1 MVRAIVQGDLHVHN
15 GVAGQNTGLH
25 RALNTGID
33 GGDILLGD
41 GAANNGVDELV
52 TLAGLVGLHMDL
64 DVTVLAFTAG
74 LTGVLGLLIHSLADG
89 LLVGNLRSCPRWPR
103 P

>member
-64 DVTVLAFTAG
+64 DVTVLALTAG
-74 LTGVLGLLIHSLADG
+74 LTGVLGLLDPQPCGWSPCRKPEEHP
-89 LLVGNLRSCPRWPR
+89 RSPR